1 MRKLLQLPN
10 FFSYESQIAIALK
23 LRKLL
28 HLYQKV
34 FLKAVENKKV
44 NLGQIPKILQYI
56 KTFYIFSNDLFL
68 NNPAVCNLEDLKD
81 LKKLE
86 EIQNNQ
92 LFIQIIDNETLLI
105 IQALKI
111 CNAILTELSNHATVN
126 ILAIFVDIIK
136 QCI

>member
-10 FFSYESQIAIALK
+10 FFSYESQIGIALK

>member
-1 MRKLLQLPN
+1 MFLR
-10 FFSYESQIAIALK
+10 AI
-23 LRKLL
+23 
-28 HLYQKV
+28 
-34 FLKAVENKKV
+34 ENKKV
-44 NLGQIPKILQYI
+44 NIDQIPKILQYI
-56 KTFYIFSNDLFL
+56 KIFYISSNDLFL

-111 CNAILTELSNHATVN
+111 CNVILGDLSNHSIVN
-126 ILAIFVDIIK
+126 FLAIFH
-136 QCI
+136 